1 MAYLNGY
8 LFYLNYYRNNLNL
21 KKMTIDKIKAYMPAQ
36 LFDFWC
42 NCNDLAAANKAKE
55 LLKKELAAGLLC
67 GVQYQAE
74 LQLLQNLTES
84 E

>member
-1 MAYLNGY
+1 
-8 LFYLNYYRNNLNL
+8 
-21 KKMTIDKIKAYMPAQ
+21 MTIDKIRAYMPAQ
-36 LFDFWC
+36 LFEYWS
-42 NCNDLAAANKAKE
+42 NCTDIVAATKAKE

-67 GVQYQAE
+67 GVQYHAE

>member
-8 LFYLNYYRNNLNL
+8 LFYLNYYRNNLKL
-21 KKMTIDKIKAYMPAQ
+21 KKMTLDKIKAYMPAQ

>member
-1 MAYLNGY
+1 
-8 LFYLNYYRNNLNL
+8 
-21 KKMTIDKIKAYMPAQ
+21 MPAQ
-36 LFDFWC
+36 LFEYWS
-42 NCNDLAAANKAKE
+42 NCTDIVAATKAKE

-67 GVQYQAE
+67 GVQYHAE